1 MVWVFVGQHGSEM
14 LFDRYDINNDYDDD
28 DDDHNDYDNKHD
40 DQYDYDNYN
49 D

>member
-1 MVWVFVGQHGSEM
+1 MVWVFVGQHESEM
-14 LFDRYDINNDYDDD
+14 LFDRYDINNYYD